1 MREDDDNINN
11 ISNIISINISNI
23 ISNNTI
29 RGVKNGQLL
38 QKHVMTA

>member
-29 RGVKNGQLL
+29 KGSR
-38 QKHVMTA
+38 TANFYRNM